1 MGWKFILRSEWLGW
15 GQTGTLTLNA
25 SPLGK
30 ERRLPGGRD
39 AGVMG
44 GAVPAPSRVASTLQ
58 GPGSV
63 SPERGFNCL
72 NL

>member
-15 GQTGTLTLNA
+15 GQTCTLTLNV

-44 GAVPAPSRVASTLQ
+44 GGQFRLQ
-58 GPGSV
+58 AGWPPLCRAQGQFLLK
-63 SPERGFNCL
+63 GGL
-72 NL
+72 TA